1 MVALNAFKQFN
12 AGAWVIDT
20 EGTTSARRLIEMAE
34 AQGLPVDE
42 VKKHVFYS
50 RVIGTADLIATI
62 EEGHKF
68 VKKYG
73 LKFIGVDT
81 LLTLSTAEA
90 GRFLL
95 LRRSSIG
102 CS

>member
-1 MVALNAFKQFN
+1 MV
-12 AGAWVIDT
+12 
-20 EGTTSARRLIEMAE
+20 RRLHRKPPDFDCVFRVAGYPIFFSSDRLTRTYNI
-34 AQGLPVDE
+34 GDE
-42 VKKHVFYS
+42 VEVAYLVNVSGSGTRTPYIPAEIFY
-50 RVIGTADLIATI
+50 
-62 EEGHKF
+62 EGL
-68 VKKYG
+68 G
-73 LKFIGVDT
+73 IR